1 MNILKVRVN
10 WRRWP
15 HSAGTWAAP
24 DADYRMEKRE
34 VVPMPVDPKTNAD
47 DVPGFEE
54 FTTWYGDSG
63 YGADD

>member
-1 MNILKVRVN
+1 
-10 WRRWP
+10 
-15 HSAGTWAAP
+15 
-24 DADYRMEKRE
+24 MEKRE